1 MQRNTDHP
9 RLQPI
14 PFNAASFAGLGTI
27 TAWTLTAPDQVGLDK
42 LIWGNLMQLFMNL
55 ENTTIAGVADTAI
68 RYILP
73 AGEPLPVRTMNLGG
87 LYCKLDGIAAGAFV
101 PVRALVTAGSRNI
114 DLSPLHG
121 QAIYTSVVITN
132 PVTGAEGQAIDDALA
147 VLSASP
153 GAWTVGVNDTD
164 VFGSITFPIG

>member
-14 PFNAASFAGLGTI
+14 PFNAANFAGVGTI
-27 TAWTLTAPDQVGLDK
+27 TGWTLTAPDQIALDK
-42 LIWGNLMQLFMNL
+42 LVLGNVMKLLFNL
-55 ENTTIAGVADTAI
+55 ENTTIAGVADTTI
-68 RYILP
+68 RFILP
-73 AGEPLPVRTMNLGG
+73 AGEPLPLRTMNLGG
-87 LYCKLDGIAAGAFV
+87 LYCKLHGIAAGAFV

-114 DLSPLHG
+114 DLLPLHG

-132 PVTGAEGQAIDDALA
+132 PVTGAEGQAINDALA

-153 GAWTVGVNDTD
+153 GSWIVGVNDTD
-164 VFGSITFPIG
+164 LFGELTIPIG